1 MEGKFLI
8 IIKGVSNMIKN
19 AFKAIKELAETQG
32 HIKSLVIDLKRYE
45 RSKSK
50 KEMLATINKMVELLN
65 IPE

>member
-1 MEGKFLI
+1 
-8 IIKGVSNMIKN
+8 MIKN